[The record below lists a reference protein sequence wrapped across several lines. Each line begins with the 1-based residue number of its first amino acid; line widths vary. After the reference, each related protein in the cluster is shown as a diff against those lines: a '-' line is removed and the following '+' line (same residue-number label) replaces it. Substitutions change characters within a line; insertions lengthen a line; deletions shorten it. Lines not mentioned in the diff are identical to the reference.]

1 MHCYKMVSCDN
12 SKKFIPD
19 QNDSWS
25 VRKQLYL
32 PRASIHL
39 ICTLVATGISLLSTK
54 ITIVM
59 TMRYMMLVCILYG
72 YKIANAF
79 HSVIEEVST

>member
-12 SKKFIPD
+12 SKKFIPE

-32 PRASIHL
+32 PHAAIHL
-39 ICTLVATGISLLSTK
+39 ICTLVTTGTSLLSTK
-54 ITIVM
+54 ITSVM
-59 TMRYMMLVCILYG
+59 IMRYMILVRING
-72 YKIANAF
+72 YKIA
-79 HSVIEEVST
+79 T